1 MWKVG
6 CFYGTGQELIDKA
19 YRDSKDSGKHY
30 EAYVNFVE
38 QLEALEA
45 DNDSE

>member
-19 YRDSKDSGKHY
+19 YQDNDKSGNYYK
-30 EAYVNFVE
+30 AYVKFVE
-38 QLEALEA
+38 KLEALDE
-45 DNDSE
+45 SERS